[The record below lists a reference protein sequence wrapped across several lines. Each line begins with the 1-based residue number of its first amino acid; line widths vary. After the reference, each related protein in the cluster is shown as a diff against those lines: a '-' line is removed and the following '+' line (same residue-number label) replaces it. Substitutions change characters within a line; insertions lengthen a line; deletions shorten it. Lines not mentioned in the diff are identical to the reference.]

1 MIIIIMKIETHTQHV
16 NGGHCPFEM
25 RKNLPQ
31 TVNDKLVYRSLF
43 KMTGH

>member
-1 MIIIIMKIETHTQHV
+1 MIIIMMKIETHTQHV
-16 NGGHCPFEM
+16 NVGHFPFEM